1 MALDGDADDAAPDAA
16 GGADLGVNRCD
27 VGAAVAVRARVF
39 LVFIDFFFCFVLV
52 LSFLDCSCPYENA
65 RHLSSL

>member
-27 VGAAVAVRARVF
+27 VGAAVAVRAWVF
-39 LVFIDFFFCFVLV
+39 LVFIDFFFFCFILFG
-52 LSFLDCSCPYENA
+52 LKLRMPSI
-65 RHLSSL
+65 